1 MVHTASLLETPSL
14 DLIPNPYDLQRG
26 DVCRYPIRVF
36 LAHPENIIM
45 AGLKTLLHQYAR
57 HIQVVGEASDLKTLQ
72 EKLSHSSATVLL
84 LDIVLLTLDTIPVL
98 KDLLNNSHAQVLLMA
113 DQSEEWLKRQAIA
126 CGVRGLVEKTDNPNR
141 LFRGIE
147 SLHNGETWLNPIW
160 LANSARQ
167 LSAPYSGYREMSASD
182 RIASLTKCELET
194 TLAMFQ
200 YAREKNHVVAD
211 ALNISPATLRN
222 RLSIIYEKLNVSGKA
237 GLILFVIENGLA
249 PS

>member
-1 MVHTASLLETPSL
+1 VHNEFMVKPRSL
-14 DLIPNPYDLQRG
+14 DLVPNPYDLQRG

-45 AGLKTLLHQYAR
+45 WGLKTLLQQYAR
-57 HIQVVGEASDLKTLQ
+57 HIQVVGEAFDLNTMRDQLLNSK
-72 EKLSHSSATVLL
+72 ATVVI
-84 LDIVLLTLDTIPVL
+84 LDIVLLSLESLPVL
-98 KDLLNNSHAQVLLMA
+98 TDVLNHCHAQILLMA
-113 DQSEEWLKRQAIA
+113 DHSDDWLKREAIA
-126 CGVRGLVEKTDNPNR
+126 NGVRGLVEKSDPPEK

-147 SLHNGETWLNPIW
+147 SLHNGDTWLNPIW

-167 LSAPYSGYREMSASD
+167 FSAAYAVRREMTASD
-182 RIASLTKCELET
+182 RIASLTKCELLT
-194 TLAMFQ
+194 VLTMYK

-237 GLILFVIENGLA
+237 GLILFVLENGLV